1 MGFINDLL
9 NKCGQ
14 RSDREWH
21 RENAIERRETTRD
34 IAEEAER
41 DYQRRLRD
49 EREKPTRSR

>member
-49 EREKPTRSR
+49 EHEKPTRSR